1 MSKTTGK
8 DKNNEAMFLNF
19 CSLPH
24 EEILRLSK
32 GTTIDRNAALLPISK
47 VTKNDVLRRE
57 PMTLVEEIA
66 TMLFLMIG
74 VPNGVFS
81 IPVITFLIGRY
92 IVGSVS
98 TAFSVLGIILVPL
111 ILLPQPFVRSSLQ
124 SWMAIQVI
132 KYFSF
137 RFVSLEPP
145 LPRDKNITD
154 RASPFCRPQIL
165 VAPPHGVFPY
175 GNLLAMIT
183 WPTYTGH
190 HFQGLAANS
199 ALRMPVFK
207 QILCRIGV
215 IDASRS
221 SARRALE
228 NYPHTIGISTGGV
241 AEVFETTSAD
251 ECILLK
257 ERVGLIKLAIRTGAD
272 LVPCY
277 MFGNTKLLHCWAG
290 DGLPGGRTILEKISR
305 KLGFALIVFYGRFGL
320 PIPFRS
326 PVLAVKGKGIPTF
339 HIKCEEPTDEQIK
352 TIQIQLIDDMQKLFD
367 DHKQLFGWEDQKLV
381 IK

>member
-1 MSKTTGK
+1 MVSKTNVDNETTG
-8 DKNNEAMFLNF
+8 MFLNF
-19 CSLPH
+19 CSLSRD
-24 EEILRLSK
+24 EMVRLSK
-32 GTTIDRNAALLPISK
+32 GTSRDRNAALIPISK
-47 VTKNDVLRRE
+47 VTKDDVLRQE
-57 PMTLVEEIA
+57 PMTLFEEVV
-66 TMLFLMIG
+66 TMVFLMIG

-81 IPVITFLIGRY
+81 IPVITFFIGRFV
-92 IVGSVS
+92 IGSVS
-98 TAFSVLGIILVPL
+98 TAFLVLGVILLPL
-111 ILLPQPFVRSSLQ
+111 IVLPQPFIRSSLH
-124 SWMAIQVI
+124 SWIAIQVI

-137 RFVSLEPP
+137 RFVSMEPP
-145 LPRDKNITD
+145 LPRDSTITD
-154 RASPFCRPQIL
+154 KVSPYCRPQIL

-190 HFQGLAANS
+190 HFLGLAANA

-207 QILCRIGV
+207 QILCRMGV
-215 IDASRS
+215 VDASRS

-290 DGLPGGRTILEKISR
+290 DGVPGGRTILEKISR

-339 HIKCEEPTDEQIK
+339 HIKCEEPTDEQIR
-352 TIQIQLIDDMQKLFD
+352 TIQNQLIDDMQKLFD
-367 DHKQLFGWEDQKLV
+367 DHKRLFGWESQKLV

>member
-1 MSKTTGK
+1 MVSTKK
-8 DKNNEAMFLNF
+8 DNGEAVFLNF
-19 CSLPH
+19 CSLPR
-24 EEILRLSK
+24 EDIVRLAQ
-32 GTTIDRNAALLPISK
+32 GTSADRNAILIPVSK
-47 VTKNDVLRRE
+47 ITKDDVLRKE
-57 PMTLVEEIA
+57 PMTLFEEIV
-66 TMLFLMIG
+66 TMIFLMIG
-74 VPNGVFS
+74 VPNGAFS
-81 IPVITFLIGRY
+81 IPILTFLVGRF
-92 IVGSVS
+92 IIGSVS
-98 TAFSVLGIILVPL
+98 TAFIILAMILLPL
-111 ILLPQPFVRSSLQ
+111 IILPQPFIKSSLH
-124 SWMAIQVI
+124 SWIAIQVS

-137 RFVSLEPP
+137 RFVSVEPP
-145 LPRDKNITD
+145 LPRDSQVTD
-154 RASPFCRPQIL
+154 KDSPLCRPQIL

-175 GNLLAMIT
+175 GNLLAMIG

-190 HFQGLAANS
+190 HFLGLAANA
-199 ALRMPVFK
+199 ALRTPVFK
-207 QILCRIGV
+207 QILCRMGV

-241 AEVFETTSAD
+241 AEIFETTSAD

-290 DGLPGGRTILEKISR
+290 DGIPGGRTILEKISR
-305 KLGFALIVFYGRFGL
+305 KIGFALIVFHGRFGL

-352 TIQIQLIDDMQKLFD
+352 MIQTQLIDDMQKLFD
-367 DHKQLFGWEDQKLV
+367 DHKHLFGWEEQNLV

>member
-1 MSKTTGK
+1 MVSKTNDG
-8 DKNNEAMFLNF
+8 NEAMFLNF
-19 CSLPH
+19 CSFTH
-24 EEILRLSK
+24 EEIIRLAE
-32 GTTIDRNAALLPISK
+32 GTVIDRSASLIPASK
-47 VTKNDVLRRE
+47 VTKDDVLRLE
-57 PMTLVEEIA
+57 PMTQFEEIS
-66 TMLFLMIG
+66 TILFLMFG
-74 VPNGVFS
+74 VPGVVFS
-81 IPVITFLIGRY
+81 LPMITFLIGRFV
-92 IVGSVS
+92 VGSVS
-98 TAFSVLGIILVPL
+98 IAFGVLGM
-111 ILLPQPFVRSSLQ
+111 ILLPLIIVPQPFIRSSLH
-124 SWMAIQVI
+124 SRMAIQVI

-137 RFVSLEPP
+137 RIVSLEAP
-145 LPRDKNITD
+145 LPRDSSITD
-154 RASPFCRPQIL
+154 KASPFCRPQIL

-175 GNLLAMIT
+175 GNILAMIT

-190 HFQGLAANS
+190 HFLGLAANA
-199 ALRMPVFK
+199 ALRMPIFK

-251 ECILLK
+251 ECILLS
-257 ERVGLIKLAIRTGAD
+257 ERVGLVKLAIRTGAD

-290 DGLPGGRTILEKISR
+290 DGLPGGRTVLEKISR

-339 HIKCEEPTDEQIK
+339 HIKCEEPTDEQISA
-352 TIQIQLIDDMQKLFD
+352 IQNQLIDDMQKLFD
-367 DHKQLFGWEDQKLV
+367 DHKHMFGWDDKKLV